1 MEQQRLFLI
10 LLLGMVSVL
19 MYFEWQKDYG
29 PQPAATISN
38 QGSLSGQ
45 TDSAGL
51 PVPGTQTTKTDDSG
65 MPIPQSSAATNQP
78 DQPAQQQ
85 SVNATT
91 SRQGK
96 FITIES
102 DVLRVKIDT
111 QGGGVKLV
119 DLLKYPVS
127 IEEKDKPFRLMDIS
141 AQRNFNAQHGF
152 FISKNDPELKSLTP
166 TSNTVYKSSQDTYS
180 LDGDELVVDLDWTNK
195 AGITFTKRF
204 KFTRG
209 SYSIEVSHQIKNQSS
224 QTWTGHSYVRL
235 ERVPPESSGGLS
247 MLPTYTGPVFY
258 SPEKKY
264 DKIDFDE
271 IDDSLD
277 ANQKGTL
284 DAINMEFA
292 GGWIAMIEHY
302 FVGAFIPPKE
312 DVYRYFT
319 HKPSRSG
326 NRYWIGMMS
335 TSKTVNPGETLTTN
349 LQLYVGPKIQKD
361 LEVLAPGLEL
371 SVDYGWLT
379 VISKPLFWLLDL
391 IHGIVGN
398 WGWAIILLTLTIKL
412 VFYKLSETSYKSM
425 ARMKKLA
432 PRMKQISERYADDR
446 QRKGQAIMEMYKKEK
461 VNPMGGCLPI
471 LVQIPVFIAL
481 YYVLLESVELRQAS
495 WIFWFHDL
503 SIKDPYFVLPVL
515 MGASM
520 LFQQRLNPPP
530 PDPMQAKMMM
540 MLPFVFTVLFLFFPS
555 GLVLYWVVNN
565 VLSIAQQWYIT
576 RIVMDEGKNKKAKS

>member
-10 LLLGMVSVL
+10 LLLGMISVM

-29 PQPAATISN
+29 PKPATSVTS
-38 QGSLSGQ
+38 QSGQ
-45 TDSAGL
+45 TDSSGL
-51 PVPGTQTTKTDDSG
+51 PTPNAQTNTTDDSG
-65 MPIPQSSAATNQP
+65 MPIPQSQSGTTQP
-78 DQPAQQQ
+78 TQQQ
-85 SVNATT
+85 TIKATAE
-91 SRQGK
+91 RIGK
-96 FITIES
+96 IITIES
-102 DVLRVKIDT
+102 DVLRVHIDT
-111 QGGGVKLV
+111 QGGGIKLV

-127 IEEKDKPFRLMDIS
+127 VEEKDKPFRLMDIS

-152 FISKNDPELKSLTP
+152 HISKNDPKLRSITP
-166 TSNTVYKSSQDTYS
+166 TSNTVYSTAQDTYL
-180 LDGDELVVDLDWTNK
+180 LDGDELVVDLNWTNQQ
-195 AGITFTKRF
+195 GITFTKRF
-204 KFTRG
+204 KFTKS
-209 SYSIEVSHQIKNQSS
+209 SYSIELTHQVKNQS
-224 QTWTGHSYVRL
+224 QLTWDGHSYVRL
-235 ERVPPESSGGLS
+235 ERVPPESQSSLS

-264 DKIDFDE
+264 DKVDFDD
-271 IDDSLD
+271 IDDSLE

-302 FVGAFIPPKE
+302 FVGAVIPAKE
-312 DVYRYFT
+312 DVFRYFT

-335 TSKTVNPGETLTTN
+335 TGKTIKPGETQVTS
-349 LQLYVGPKIQKD
+349 LQLYVGPKIQKN
-361 LEVLAPGLEL
+361 LEAMAPGLEL

-379 VISKPLFWLLDL
+379 FLSKPLFWLLDF
-391 IHGIVGN
+391 IHSFVGN

-432 PRMKQISERYADDR
+432 PRMKQISDRYADDR
-446 QRKGQAIMEMYKKEK
+446 QRKGQAIMELYKKEK

-471 LVQIPVFIAL
+471 LIQIPVFIAL

-495 WIFWFHDL
+495 WIFWFDDL
-503 SIKDPYFVLPVL
+503 SIKDPYFVLPIL

-520 LFQQRLNPPP
+520 LFQQKLNPPP

-540 MLPFVFTVLFLFFPS
+540 MLPFVFTVLFLFFPA

-576 RIVMDEGKNKKAKS
+576 RIVMDENSKAKT

>member
-10 LLLGMVSVL
+10 LLLGMISVML
-19 MYFEWQKDYG
+19 YFEWEKDYG
-29 PQPAATISN
+29 PQPITTISDRGN
-38 QGSLSGQ
+38 QFDSL
-45 TDSAGL
+45 GL
-51 PVPGTQTTKTDDSG
+51 PTPGSQNTAIDDSG
-65 MPIPQSSAATNQP
+65 MPIPQSTSNTSQVNPSAP
-78 DQPAQQQ
+78 QQ
-85 SVNATT
+85 SVNSTT
-91 SRQGK
+91 SSKGK
-96 FITIES
+96 IITIET
-102 DVLRVKIDT
+102 DVLRVHIDT
-111 QGGGVKLV
+111 QGGGIKLV

-127 IEEKDKPFRLMDIS
+127 IEEKDSAFRLMDIS
-141 AQRNFNAQHGF
+141 AKRNFNAQHGF
-152 FISKNDPELKSLTP
+152 HISKNDAKLRSITP
-166 TSNTVYKSSQDTYS
+166 TSKTVYRVGQDSYS

-195 AGITFTKRF
+195 TGITFIKRF
-204 KFTRG
+204 TFSKS
-209 SYSIEVSHQIKNQSS
+209 SYSINVSHQIENQSS
-224 QTWTGHSYVRL
+224 STWVGHSYVRL
-235 ERVPPESSGGLS
+235 ERVPPESDNGLA

-264 DKIDFDE
+264 DKVDFDD

-277 ANQKGTL
+277 SHQKGTL

-302 FVGAFIPPKE
+302 FVGAFIPPKD

-319 HKPSRSG
+319 HKPSRAG
-326 NRYWIGMMS
+326 NKYWIGMMS
-335 TSKTVNPGETLTTN
+335 TEKTVNPGETLATN
-349 LQLYVGPKIQKD
+349 LLLYVGPKIQKD
-361 LEVLAPGLEL
+361 LELLAPGLEL

-379 VISKPLFWLLDL
+379 VISKPLFWLLDF
-391 IHGIVGN
+391 IHSFIGN

-495 WIFWFHDL
+495 WIFWFDDL
-503 SIKDPYFVLPVL
+503 SIKDPFFVLPVL

-576 RIVMDEGKNKKAKS
+576 RVVMGDNKKAKT

>member
-10 LLLGMVSVL
+10 LLLGMISVL

-29 PQPAATISN
+29 PQPVAAITS
-38 QGSLSGQ
+38 QTGQ
-45 TDSAGL
+45 TDLSGL
-51 PVPGTQTTKTDDSG
+51 PTPTTQVGSTDESG
-65 MPIPQSSAATNQP
+65 MPIPQTSTDSTQANQSV
-78 DQPAQQQ
+78 QQQ
-85 SVNATT
+85 IVNATT
-91 SRQGK
+91 QSKGK
-96 FITIES
+96 LITIES

-111 QGGGVKLV
+111 QGGGVQLV

-127 IEEKDKPFRLMDIS
+127 IEEKDTPFRLMDIS
-141 AQRNFNAQHGF
+141 PQRNFNAQHGF
-152 FISKNDPELKSLTP
+152 FISNNDSKLKSITP
-166 TSNTVYKSSQDTYS
+166 TSKTVYNARQDTYS
-180 LDGDELVVDLDWTNK
+180 LDGDELVVDLDWTNQE
-195 AGITFTKRF
+195 GITFTKRF

-209 SYSIEVSHQIKNQSS
+209 SYSIEVSHQIKNLSS
-224 QTWTGHSYVRL
+224 VTWTGHSFVRL
-235 ERVPPESSGGLS
+235 ERVPPESNNGLA

-271 IDDSLD
+271 IDDSLEP
-277 ANQKGTL
+277 NQKGTL

-302 FVGAFIPPKE
+302 FVGAFIPPKD

-326 NRYWIGMMS
+326 NKYWIGMMS
-335 TSKTVNPGETLTTN
+335 TAKTVNPGETLTTN

-379 VISKPLFWLLDL
+379 VISKPLFWLLDF
-391 IHGIVGN
+391 IHGFVGN

-432 PRMKQISERYADDR
+432 PRMKQISDRYADDR

-481 YYVLLESVELRQAS
+481 YYVLLESVELRQAP
-495 WIFWFHDL
+495 WIFWFQDL

-520 LFQQRLNPPP
+520 LFQQKLNPPP

-576 RIVMDEGKNKKAKS
+576 RIVMDEGKKAKS

>member
-10 LLLGMVSVL
+10 LLLGMISVL

-29 PQPAATISN
+29 PQSVSTIST
-38 QGSLSGQ
+38 QGGLSGQ
-45 TDSAGL
+45 TDLAGL
-51 PVPGTQTTKTDDSG
+51 PIAGTQNTTSSDDSG
-65 MPIPQSSAATNQP
+65 MPIPQAPVDSGRPGQQAP
-78 DQPAQQQ
+78 QQ

-91 SRQGK
+91 QSNGRL
-96 FITIES
+96 ITIES
-102 DVLRVKIDT
+102 DVLRVNIDT
-111 QGGGVKLV
+111 QGGGIKLV
-119 DLLKYPVS
+119 DLLQYPVS
-127 IEEKDKPFRLMDIS
+127 IEDKGTPFRLMDIS

-152 FISKNDPELKSLTP
+152 FIANNDAKLKSITP
-166 TSNTVYKSSQDTYS
+166 TSSTVYDTTQDSYL

-204 KFTRG
+204 KFSRG
-209 SYSIEVSHQIKNQSS
+209 SYSIDITHRINNQSAS
-224 QTWTGHSYVRL
+224 IWTGHSYVRL
-235 ERVPPESSGGLS
+235 ERAPPESSGGLS

-264 DKIDFDE
+264 DKVDFDD

-319 HKPSRSG
+319 HKPSRAG

-335 TSKTVNPGETLTTN
+335 TSKTVNPGETNSTN
-349 LQLYVGPKIQKD
+349 MQLYVGPKIQKT

-379 VISKPLFWLLDL
+379 VISKPLFWLLDV

-432 PRMKQISERYADDR
+432 PRMKQISERFADDR
-446 QRKGQAIMEMYKKEK
+446 QRKGQAIMELYKKEK

-471 LVQIPVFIAL
+471 LIQIPVFIAL
-481 YYVLLESVELRQAS
+481 YYVLLESVELRQAP
-495 WIFWFHDL
+495 WIFWFQDL

-520 LFQQRLNPPP
+520 LFQQRLNPAP

-576 RIVMDEGKNKKAKS
+576 RIVMDEGKKSKT